1 METAIISAEINKAD
15 IPLLKDLLKRFK
27 AKSVKVEEK
36 IPEEMSKEE
45 FFTKIDKARKGKKIK
60 MDFNELERIMLE

>member
-36 IPEEMSKEE
+36 ISVEMSKEE

>member
-36 IPEEMSKEE
+36 IPVEMSKEE